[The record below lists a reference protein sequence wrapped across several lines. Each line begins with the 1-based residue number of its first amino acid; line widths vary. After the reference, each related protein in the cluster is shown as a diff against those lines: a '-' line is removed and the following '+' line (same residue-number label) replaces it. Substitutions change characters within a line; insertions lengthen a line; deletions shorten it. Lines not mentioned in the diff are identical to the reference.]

1 MDETKTG
8 RPCDGVAMVVP
19 ADRAAATRRIAG
31 VAAISRVLIEASR
44 AGVIRAFVVL
54 DAPGQLAAVVAD
66 DLARAGRQLTVDW
79 STPDQIE
86 PAVRTTTSSR
96 VLLLSTR
103 TLVAAG
109 ALRRLLDQEGE
120 AVLVHEHRPLAA
132 QLWPTD
138 LRLELDAALDGQ
150 GREILDAAPQ
160 DAIDLSAPSKAS
172 RTILRQTGKTS
183 DGLISR
189 WLNRQVSRA
198 MSGVLLQV
206 GGVRPWHMT
215 VVTAATGLAM
225 FAALCFGGA
234 RGLVMGGLLFQLASI
249 VDGVDGEIAR
259 ATFRS
264 SVTGAA
270 MDTAVDMMT
279 NLMFVLGV
287 TVGLGRVYGPLYW
300 QIGGVDFL
308 IMMTGLAIMT
318 VLVRREP
325 GGTSF
330 DLVKNFY
337 ARRYTTGPIA
347 RIFVVLK
354 TLTSRDF
361 FAFAFAVLAAT
372 GLSRAIPW
380 AFAGAASIWLA
391 LVIGAAVVLL
401 GRSAAR

>member
-1 MDETKTG
+1 
-8 RPCDGVAMVVP
+8 MVVP
-19 ADRAAATRRIAG
+19 ADQAVAGRRIAG
-31 VAAISRVLIEASR
+31 VAAVSRVLIEASR
-44 AGVIRAFVVL
+44 AGVTRAFVVL
-54 DAPGQLAAVVAD
+54 DPPGPLAAVVAS
-66 DLARAGRQLTVDW
+66 DLIRAGRQLTVDW
-79 STPDQIE
+79 STPDQIDD
-86 PAVRTTTSSR
+86 AVRRVGTPR
-96 VLLLSTR
+96 VLLLSTHA
-103 TLVAAG
+103 LVAAE
-109 ALRRLLDQEGE
+109 ALRRLMDQDGE
-120 AVLVHEHRPLAA
+120 TVLLRERRPLAA
-132 QLWPTD
+132 HLALPN
-138 LRLELDAALDGQ
+138 LRLDLDMALDGRGLQ
-150 GREILDAAPQ
+150 VLDAAPQ
-160 DAIDLSAPSKAS
+160 DAIDLAAPSMAS
-172 RTILRQTGKTS
+172 RAVLRQTGKTS

-189 WLNRQVSRA
+189 WLNRPVSRA
-198 MSGVLLQV
+198 ISGALLPI
-206 GGVRPWHMT
+206 GAVRPWHMT
-215 VVTAATGLAM
+215 VVTAVIGLAM

-234 RGLVMGGLLFQLASI
+234 QGLVAGGLLFQLASI

-270 MDTAVDMMT
+270 LDTAVDMMT

-287 TVGLGRVYGPLYW
+287 TIGLGRVYGPLYW

-337 ARRYTTGPIA
+337 ARRYTSGPIA

-380 AFAGAASIWLA
+380 AFAGAASIWFA
-391 LVIGAAVVLL
+391 LVIGAAMVLL
-401 GRSAAR
+401 GRSGAR